1 MVFVAAAPHRAS
13 VRAVE
18 WQRWLSSL
26 PTDLAE
32 LRAVQ
37 ADLGRQIVQAEARLR
52 RAVNLGKNRLEERAA
67 RVELTELN
75 SKLMAIQTRL
85 TAA

>member
-1 MVFVAAAPHRAS
+1 VAFAGCFVK
-13 VRAVE
+13 VVE

-26 PTDLAE
+26 PADL
-32 LRAVQ
+32 LGLQSVQ
-37 ADLGRQIVQAEARLR
+37 ADLERQIIQAETRLK
-52 RAVNLGKNRLEERAA
+52 RAVGQGHDRVEERAA

-75 SKLMAIQTRL
+75 SKLMTIQTRL

>member
-1 MVFVAAAPHRAS
+1 MKAA
-13 VRAVE
+13 E

-26 PTDLAE
+26 PVDLPG
-32 LRAVQ
+32 LQAVQ
-37 ADLGRQIVQAEARLR
+37 EDLGRQIVQAETRLR
-52 RAVNLGKNRLEERAA
+52 SAVGRGNDRLEERAA

-75 SKLMAIQTRL
+75 SKLMTVQTRL

>member
-1 MVFVAAAPHRAS
+1 MKAS
-13 VRAVE
+13 E
-18 WQRWLSSL
+18 WQQWLSSL
-26 PTDLAE
+26 PADLVGLQA
-32 LRAVQ
+32 LQ

-52 RAVNLGKNRLEERAA
+52 RAVSRGNDRIEERAA

-75 SKLMAIQTRL
+75 SKLMTIQTRL

>member
-1 MVFVAAAPHRAS
+1 MK
-13 VRAVE
+13 AVE

-26 PTDLAE
+26 P
-32 LRAVQ
+32 
-37 ADLGRQIVQAEARLR
+37 ADLLGLQAVRADLERQVLQAETRLKTAVGQGKD
-52 RAVNLGKNRLEERAA
+52 RAEERAA

-75 SKLMAIQTRL
+75 SKLMTIQTRL